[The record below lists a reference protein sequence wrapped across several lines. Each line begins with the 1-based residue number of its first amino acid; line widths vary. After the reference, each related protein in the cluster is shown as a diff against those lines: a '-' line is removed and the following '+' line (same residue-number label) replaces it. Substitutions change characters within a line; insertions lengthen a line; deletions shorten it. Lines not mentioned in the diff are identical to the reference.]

1 MTNKIGVLL
10 TVSADTD
17 FDKEFAKV
25 RDLGLRSCQLS
36 VWDMNV
42 YTDENAATINRCVKE
57 YGIEV
62 STLWAGWT
70 GPCEWNFTGGPA
82 TIGLVPAAYRSHR
95 IIELDKGSEFA
106 AKIGVTT
113 MATHVGFL
121 PINPADPDFTDT
133 VAAIRWLARRMQD
146 RGQYFLFETGQE
158 TPVTMLRA
166 IQAVG
171 TDNLGINFDTANL
184 ILYGMANTAD
194 ALDVFGKYVMNTHIK
209 DGLYPIDGLE
219 LGREVQVGE
228 GRANLPAVLKKLK
241 ELDYKGHFT
250 IEREIS
256 GDQQVKDIMA
266 TKTYLETLFTELDM

>member
-1 MTNKIGVLL
+1 MSKIGVLITL
-10 TVSADTD
+10 NPGTD
-17 FDKEFAKV
+17 LDKEFAKV
-25 RDLGLRSCQLS
+25 KELGLASCQVCIWEPSLF
-36 VWDMNV
+36 
-42 YTDENAATINRCVKE
+42 TDENAAQIAQCMEK
-57 YGIEV
+57 YGVEV

-70 GPCEWNFTGGPA
+70 GPCEWNFTHGPV

-95 IIELDKGSEFA
+95 IQELDLGSQFA
-106 AKIGVTT
+106 AKIGVTS

-121 PINPADPDFTDT
+121 PISPTDPDFDGT
-133 VAAIRWLARRMQD
+133 VGALRWLAQRMKA

-166 IQAVG
+166 IQAIG

-184 ILYGMANTAD
+184 ILYGMGNPVD

-209 DGLYPIDGLE
+209 DGFFPTDGLE

-228 GRANLPAVLKKLK
+228 GLANLPVILQKLK
-241 ELDYKGHFT
+241 ALGYSGPFT

-256 GDQQVKDIMA
+256 GDEQTRDILA
-266 TKTYLETLFTELDM
+266 TKAYLEKLFAEYDM

>member
-1 MTNKIGVLL
+1 MRKIGVQIV
-10 TVSADTD
+10 VSTETD

-25 RDLGLRSCQLS
+25 RDFGMASCQLCF
-36 VWDMNV
+36 WDPAL

-62 STLWAGWT
+62 STVWAGWT
-70 GPCEWNFTGGPA
+70 GPCEWNFTGGPV

-95 IIELDKGSEFA
+95 IIELDKGSEFT
-106 AKIGVTT
+106 AKIGVST

-121 PINPADPDFTDT
+121 PISPADPDFTGT
-133 VAAIRWLARRMQD
+133 VAAIRWLAQRMQA

-166 IQAVG
+166 IQAIG

-184 ILYGMANTAD
+184 LLYGMANTAD

-209 DGLYPIDGLE
+209 DGFYPTDGLE

-228 GRANLPAVLKKLK
+228 GLANLPAVLKKLK
-241 ELDYKGHFT
+241 ELGYTGHFT
-250 IEREIS
+250 IEREIT
-256 GDQQVKDIMA
+256 GDQQIKDIAA
-266 TKTYLETLFTELDM
+266 TKEYLEKLFDELDM